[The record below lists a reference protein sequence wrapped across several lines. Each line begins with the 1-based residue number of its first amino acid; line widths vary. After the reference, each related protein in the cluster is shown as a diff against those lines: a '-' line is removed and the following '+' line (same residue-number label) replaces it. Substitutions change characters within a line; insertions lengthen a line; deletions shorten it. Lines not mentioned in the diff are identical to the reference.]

1 MDVTARFPAQFTRA
15 ILPQLIQCQPALI
28 QNIGSGAADMP
39 SPWLAI
45 YAACKAFNK
54 TWSRSLRAE
63 LMAQAHDVEV
73 QTIVLASVAT
83 RRSQR
88 AESLVYPSPR
98 TLASVTLN
106 KVGSANGIVYV
117 SLLILALV

>member
-1 MDVTARFPAQFTRA
+1 MDVTATFPAQFTRA
-15 ILPQLIQCQPALI
+15 LLPQLIRNQPALI

-63 LMAQAHDVEV
+63 VAAQGYDIEV

-98 TLASVTLN
+98 KLANVVLN
-106 KVGSANGIVYV
+106 KVGSASGVV
-117 SLLILALV
+117 

>member
-1 MDVTARFPAQFTRA
+1 MNVTARFPAQFTRA
-15 ILPQLIQCQPALI
+15 LLPQLVKNQPALI

-63 LMAQAHDVEV
+63 MKAKRYDVEV

-98 TLASVTLN
+98 KLANAVLN
-106 KVGSANGIVYV
+106 KVGGLSG
-117 SLLILALV
+117 LV